1 MIKAGGKHLII
12 DYWGVDASKLISCEE
27 VDAVFRK
34 GAEDSSATVLSSHF
48 HHFGEGCGITGV
60 VILSESHMSIH
71 TWPEKNYCAIDIFMC
86 GECDPRTALKTLDD
100 YFASSYSKVQLIERG
115 EQ

>member
-1 MIKAGGKHLII
+1 MVKAGGRHLIV
-12 DYWGVDASKLISCEE
+12 DYWGVEADKLSSCED
-27 VDAVFRK
+27 VDSIFRK
-34 GAEDSSATVLSSHF
+34 GAEEAGATVLGSNF
-48 HHFGEGCGITGV
+48 HHFGDGYGITGV

-86 GECDPRTALKTLDD
+86 GDCDPRKTLKVLDL
-100 YFASSYSKVQLIERG
+100 YFNSNYSKIDLLKRG

>member
-1 MIKAGGKHLII
+1 MIKAGGRHLIV

-27 VDAVFRK
+27 VDKILCESAVAA
-34 GAEDSSATVLSSHF
+34 GATVLSSHF

-60 VILSESHMSIH
+60 VVLSESHMSIH
-71 TWPEKNYCAIDIFMC
+71 TWPEKNYCAIDVFMC
-86 GECDPRTALKTLDD
+86 GECDPRISLKTLDL
-100 YFASSYSKVQLIERG
+100 YFNSSYSKIDLLKRG